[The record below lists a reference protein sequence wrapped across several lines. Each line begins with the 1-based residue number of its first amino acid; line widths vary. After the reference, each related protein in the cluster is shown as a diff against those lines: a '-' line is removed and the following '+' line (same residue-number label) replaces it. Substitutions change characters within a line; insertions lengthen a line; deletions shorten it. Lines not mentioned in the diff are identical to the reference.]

1 MRKGRGPAGGLLPL
15 LLAAALGI
23 GALAGI
29 GNAERAGGAQ
39 RLARLEEALRRGAVS
54 CYARD
59 GVYPPTLEDLRQR
72 CGLQIDEDRY
82 AVYYDVFAENLMPE
96 ITVLE
101 KET

>member
-39 RLARLEEALRRGAVS
+39 RLARLEEALRRGAVG
-54 CYARD
+54 C
-59 GVYPPTLEDLRQR
+59 
-72 CGLQIDEDRY
+72 
-82 AVYYDVFAENLMPE
+82 
-96 ITVLE
+96 
-101 KET
+101 